1 MFEVH
6 PNLFVGSERDCPFA
20 SRGRLAAEELAVVH
34 ACKSPCHQKAVGYRG
49 KLPPDHPHYL
59 VLERRNDLFLN
70 MIDPDRPLFM
80 PPLFERSLGF
90 IEKHIK
96 IRKVLIHC
104 NLGNSRS
111 PSLALL
117 YMAKR
122 ARVISDESYPAAMK
136 DFRSIFPEYQPGLG
150 IQIYLSQNWNQL
162 G

>member
-1 MFEVH
+1 
-6 PNLFVGSERDCPFA
+6 
-20 SRGRLAAEELAVVH
+20 
-34 ACKSPCHQKAVGYRG
+34 
-49 KLPPDHPHYL
+49 
-59 VLERRNDLFLN
+59 
-70 MIDPDRPLFM
+70 M

-90 IEKHIK
+90 IERDIK

-104 NLGNSRS
+104 NLGNSNS

-136 DFRSIFPEYQPGLG
+136 DFRFMLPEYQPGLG
-150 IQIYLSQNWNQL
+150 IQICLSQNWNQL

>member
-20 SRGRLAAEELAVVH
+20 TRGRLAADELAVVH

-49 KLPPDHPHYL
+49 SLPPDHPHYL
-59 VLERRNDLFLN
+59 VLERGNDLFLN
-70 MIDPDRPLFM
+70 MIDPERPLFM
-80 PPLFERSLGF
+80 PPLFERSLAF

-122 ARVISDESYPAAMK
+122 AKVNSDESYPAAVQ
-136 DFRSIFPEYQPGLG
+136 DFRSVFPGYQPGLG
-150 IQIYLSQNWNQL
+150 IQIYLSRNWNQL
-162 G
+162 V